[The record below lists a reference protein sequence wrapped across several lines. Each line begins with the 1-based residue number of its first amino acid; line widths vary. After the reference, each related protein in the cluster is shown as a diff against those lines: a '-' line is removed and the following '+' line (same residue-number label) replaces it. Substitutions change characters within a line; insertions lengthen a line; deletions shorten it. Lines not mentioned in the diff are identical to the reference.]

1 MVKHKRYS
9 TRKNLIFTPKARNRC
24 FGLSACVIS
33 ENFEAVKMY
42 FGDDLHASRL
52 FDQLTVLC
60 DAATGVSV
68 KMKDAVSSTLAFTS
82 NCNIS

>member
-9 TRKNLIFTPKARNRC
+9 TKKKFIFMENARNRC
-24 FGLSACVIS
+24 FRLPACVIA
-33 ENFEAVKMY
+33 ENFEAVKIY

-52 FDQLTVLC
+52 FDQLAVLS
-60 DAATGVSV
+60 DEAAGVRV
-68 KMKDAVSSTLAFTS
+68 KMKDAVSSTLAFIS